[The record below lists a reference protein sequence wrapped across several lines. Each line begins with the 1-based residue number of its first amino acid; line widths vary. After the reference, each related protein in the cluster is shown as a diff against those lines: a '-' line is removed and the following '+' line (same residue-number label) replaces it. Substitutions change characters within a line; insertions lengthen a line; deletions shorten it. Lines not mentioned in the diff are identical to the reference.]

1 MQTGSSNLVFPWL
14 CFFQVMIQN
23 KKIDLS
29 HVTSKCGSLD
39 NIHHRPGNQ
48 PALVERNWGDLTSL
62 AYYASKLTFS
72 LISWDKRNA
81 FLNSGLHVLNIA
93 RTTGLVYFWGENRP
107 SKLCLLKAI
116 TLSLFQ
122 KHCRPDVN
130 KALKA
135 PKNHPNNV
143 VMTTLGLAAP
153 SSGPPLSIHCMTL
166 YSPSACWACLQH
178 YAFTLPMK
186 SVSTH
191 KGFCSKQTSNQ
202 LDFSFNIN
210 QSFCPCTLFTLS
222 FLLPRGG

>member
-1 MQTGSSNLVFPWL
+1 MQIPHTTSLSVIESWGHWGFISTCKLGALTLSFPDFA
-14 CFFQVMIQN
+14 FFQVMIQN

-48 PALVERNWGDLTSL
+48 SALVERNWGDLTPL
-62 AYYASKLTFS
+62 AYNASKLTFS

-81 FLNSGLHVLNIA
+81 FLNSGQLHVLNIA

-130 KALKA
+130 KAL
-135 PKNHPNNV
+135 
-143 VMTTLGLAAP
+143 
-153 SSGPPLSIHCMTL
+153 
-166 YSPSACWACLQH
+166 
-178 YAFTLPMK
+178 
-186 SVSTH
+186 
-191 KGFCSKQTSNQ
+191 
-202 LDFSFNIN
+202 
-210 QSFCPCTLFTLS
+210 
-222 FLLPRGG
+222 